1 MAIVLQRELIDQLN
15 EMGPEE
21 MLSWAYAHHG
31 ERAAIVTSFQNTGCV
46 QIDMAHRV
54 APGLRVVT
62 VDTLRLPDE
71 TYQLIEA
78 IERHYGVQIE
88 RFKPDPV
95 ELERM
100 VAQHGEYLFFDSK
113 AKQEFCCNV
122 RKVKPN
128 LRALET
134 LDVWIA
140 GVRRDQSATRKAT
153 PRAQYIE
160 QDKRPILKLSPLA
173 DWSEEQVWEYIRSN
187 EVPYNKLY
195 DMGYTSIGCK
205 ICTTPTLPWEDKR
218 AGRWRWQNQ
227 DNPDGQKECGIHLS
241 GSGI

>member
-1 MAIVLQRELIDQLN
+1 MAIVLQRELIDQLK

-46 QIDMAHRV
+46 QIDMAQR
-54 APGLRVVT
+54 ATPGLRVVT
-62 VDTLRLPDE
+62 VDTLRLPVE
-71 TYQLIEA
+71 TYELIDA
-78 IERHYGVQIE
+78 IEKRYGIRIE
-88 RFKPDPV
+88 RFKPDPN

-140 GVRRDQSATRKAT
+140 GVRRDQSESRKAT

-160 QDKRPILKLSPLA
+160 QDKRLLLKLSPLA
-173 DWSEEQVWEYIRSN
+173 DWSEEQVWEYIHAN
-187 EVPYNKLY
+187 GVPYNRLY

-227 DNPDGQKECGIHLS
+227 DHPDGQKECGIHLS